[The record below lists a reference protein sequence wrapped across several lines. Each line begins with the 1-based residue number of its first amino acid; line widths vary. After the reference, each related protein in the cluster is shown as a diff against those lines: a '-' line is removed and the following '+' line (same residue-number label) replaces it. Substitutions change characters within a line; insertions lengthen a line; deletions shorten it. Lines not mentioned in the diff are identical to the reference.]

1 MFLPV
6 SAQPIEYMSFLA
18 RIEEERFAHM
28 WQMKDAQ
35 LEVAIVRRRHVCDHL
50 AVVGLIEV
58 EVEEGAR
65 KDMEIA
71 HMEIADVH
79 SLEEQG
85 STRNGLVVLLE
96 VSVQDLLANFGEGSG
111 ALVPIGIL
119 VVEDMN
125 TQQRTSVEVD
135 VLEGEVIRS

>member
-1 MFLPV
+1 MFRPV
-6 SAQPIEYMSFLA
+6 SAQPTWYMGFLA
-18 RIEEERFAHM
+18 RMEERFAHT
-28 WQMKDAQ
+28 WQMKDAS
-35 LEVAIVRRRHVCDHL
+35 LEAAIVRRRHVCDHL

-58 EVEEGAR
+58 EVEEDAR

-85 STRNGLVVLLE
+85 STRNDLVVLQE
-96 VSVQDLLANFGEGSG
+96 VNVQDLLANLGEGSG

-119 VVEDMN
+119 VVEGMD
-125 TQQRTSVEVD
+125 TQRRTSVEVD
-135 VLEGEVIRS
+135 ALEGEVIRS